1 MDISNGLRVEDP
13 IPAGQVPLM
22 KEKFS
27 GIGGETLRDH
37 PHITSYLWGAVY
49 KRRLQSKGRESLPK
63 YDLM

>member
-1 MDISNGLRVEDP
+1 MEDP

-37 PHITSYLWGAVY
+37 PHITSFGVRSPLFDDFYE
-49 KRRLQSKGRESLPK
+49 KGEGHSGGIIN
-63 YDLM
+63 DDINGGGG